1 MADNVHTW
9 NQNDIEQHLKSAVS
23 QMTPDIWN
31 RLDLSVPQ
39 EKECGDIHTVG
50 REKKKIFRLRSRVQ
64 GLAAA
69 ACLCAVLGGGLY
81 YREFRQIVSVVSL
94 DVNPSLELYL
104 NRRDTV
110 IKTVSKNDD
119 GQTVADQ
126 TDVTGQ
132 HLSEAVATLV
142 TTMTQDGYLEQ
153 AQDRQSAVLVTV
165 SSKQNEKKT
174 EELKQNVTA
183 NVEYSLAVNEVPAVV
198 YGQSEAN
205 GEVRQEVQQ
214 LADEYQISQ
223 GKAAFIQS
231 LASENENLEKEEV
244 SRLAQM
250 NMSEIS
256 NQIEENSYR
265 LGNQVQVTSVTEE
278 TITKV
283 RVVRSASG
291 SEERGNGIPR
301 SVEPESQQTEA
312 IETEPEETSMD
323 LASLTESESVPLESQ
338 GEPELEMSR
347 EGETDGTATDIQE
360 GSETLDAAETAEMAD
375 VIGTVTTLPYSTES
389 CQKPATVEK
398 PEETEGNTETLEE
411 TESEENKET
420 LEEIETEESTA
431 ILEEI
436 KESTEASEETETEE
450 STEASKETETEEST
464 EVSKETETEESTEA
478 SKETETEESTETSK
492 EAETEESTEVSE
504 ETEESTGVSEE
515 TEESTA
521 ADEENESEDWESISS
536 TEETTAEST
545 EESETESETEC
556 TKEGCETEASETE
569 TERTEEIGSINK
581 SSLLPAEEQ
590 YGPGME
596 EAIWESEWLD
606 KENQAGQWLYGPGV
620 PLNGDPLRVDTIYN
634 SSNVQ
639 LQFGSQRQWIGSISE
654 KARSRWYFQITEALQ
669 EKRN

>member
-50 REKKKIFRLRSRVQ
+50 REKKKIFRLRSRFQ

-110 IKTVSKNDD
+110 IKTISKNDD

-291 SEERGNGIPR
+291 SEERGNGFPR

-323 LASLTESESVPLESQ
+323 LASLTEIESVPLESQ

-360 GSETLDAAETAEMAD
+360 GSETLDAAETAEVAD

-436 KESTEASEETETEE
+436 KESTEAS
-450 STEASKETETEEST
+450 KETETEEST
-464 EVSKETETEESTEA
+464 EVSKET
-478 SKETETEESTETSK
+478 
-492 EAETEESTEVSE
+492 ETEESTEVSE

-669 EKRN
+669 EKRH

>member
-50 REKKKIFRLRSRVQ
+50 REKKKIFRLRSRFQ

-165 SSKQNEKKT
+165 SSKQNEKKA

-360 GSETLDAAETAEMAD
+360 GSETLDAAETAEVAD

-450 STEASKETETEEST
+450 STEVSKETETEEST
-464 EVSKETETEESTEA
+464 EV

-536 TEETTAEST
+536 TEETTTAEST

>member
-50 REKKKIFRLRSRVQ
+50 REKKKIFRLRSRFQ

-110 IKTVSKNDD
+110 IKTISKNDD

-291 SEERGNGIPR
+291 SEERGNGFPR

-323 LASLTESESVPLESQ
+323 LASLTEIESVPLESQ

-360 GSETLDAAETAEMAD
+360 GSETLDAAETAEVAD

-606 KENQAGQWLYGPGV
+606 KENQAGQWLYGPGAV
-620 PLNGDPLRVDTIYN
+620 SYTHLDVYKRQVKYLRY
-634 SSNVQ
+634 
-639 LQFGSQRQWIGSISE
+639 GAE
-654 KARSRWYFQITEALQ
+654 ARASL
-669 EKRN
+669 KRA

>member
-1 MADNVHTW
+1 
-9 NQNDIEQHLKSAVS
+9 
-23 QMTPDIWN
+23 
-31 RLDLSVPQ
+31 
-39 EKECGDIHTVG
+39 
-50 REKKKIFRLRSRVQ
+50 
-64 GLAAA
+64 
-69 ACLCAVLGGGLY
+69 
-81 YREFRQIVSVVSL
+81 
-94 DVNPSLELYL
+94 
-104 NRRDTV
+104 
-110 IKTVSKNDD
+110 
-119 GQTVADQ
+119 
-126 TDVTGQ
+126 
-132 HLSEAVATLV
+132 
-142 TTMTQDGYLEQ
+142 
-153 AQDRQSAVLVTV
+153 
-165 SSKQNEKKT
+165 
-174 EELKQNVTA
+174 
-183 NVEYSLAVNEVPAVV
+183 
-198 YGQSEAN
+198 
-205 GEVRQEVQQ
+205 
-214 LADEYQISQ
+214 
-223 GKAAFIQS
+223 
-231 LASENENLEKEEV
+231 
-244 SRLAQM
+244 M

-360 GSETLDAAETAEMAD
+360 GSETLDAAETAEVAD

-436 KESTEASEETETEE
+436 KESTEASEEM
-450 STEASKETETEEST
+450 
-464 EVSKETETEESTEA
+464 
-478 SKETETEESTETSK
+478 
-492 EAETEESTEVSE
+492 ETEESTEVSE

-536 TEETTAEST
+536 TEETTTAEST

>member
-50 REKKKIFRLRSRVQ
+50 REKKKIFRLRSRFQ

-291 SEERGNGIPR
+291 SEERGNGFPR

-323 LASLTESESVPLESQ
+323 LASLTEIESVPLESQ

-360 GSETLDAAETAEMAD
+360 GSETLDAAETAEVAD

-450 STEASKETETEEST
+450 STEVSKETETEEST
-464 EVSKETETEESTEA
+464 EV

-536 TEETTAEST
+536 TEETTTAEST

>member
-50 REKKKIFRLRSRVQ
+50 REKKKIFRLRSRFQ

-110 IKTVSKNDD
+110 IKTISKNDD

-291 SEERGNGIPR
+291 SEERGNGFPR

-323 LASLTESESVPLESQ
+323 LASLTEIESVPLESQ

-360 GSETLDAAETAEMAD
+360 GSETLDAAETAEVAD

-436 KESTEASEETETEE
+436 KESTEAS
-450 STEASKETETEEST
+450 KETETEEST
-464 EVSKETETEESTEA
+464 EV

>member
-1 MADNVHTW
+1 MLPG
-9 NQNDIEQHLKSAVS
+9 LK
-23 QMTPDIWN
+23 
-31 RLDLSVPQ
+31 
-39 EKECGDIHTVG
+39 K
-50 REKKKIFRLRSRVQ
+50 
-64 GLAAA
+64 
-69 ACLCAVLGGGLY
+69 
-81 YREFRQIVSVVSL
+81 
-94 DVNPSLELYL
+94 
-104 NRRDTV
+104 
-110 IKTVSKNDD
+110 
-119 GQTVADQ
+119 
-126 TDVTGQ
+126 
-132 HLSEAVATLV
+132 
-142 TTMTQDGYLEQ
+142 
-153 AQDRQSAVLVTV
+153 
-165 SSKQNEKKT
+165 
-174 EELKQNVTA
+174 
-183 NVEYSLAVNEVPAVV
+183 
-198 YGQSEAN
+198 
-205 GEVRQEVQQ
+205 GEMGFPV
-214 LADEYQISQ
+214 
-223 GKAAFIQS
+223 
-231 LASENENLEKEEV
+231 SENL
-244 SRLAQM
+244 
-250 NMSEIS
+250 
-256 NQIEENSYR
+256 
-265 LGNQVQVTSVTEE
+265 
-278 TITKV
+278 
-283 RVVRSASG
+283 
-291 SEERGNGIPR
+291 
-301 SVEPESQQTEA
+301 ESQQTEA

-323 LASLTESESVPLESQ
+323 LASLTEIESVPLESQ

-360 GSETLDAAETAEMAD
+360 GSETLDAAETAEVAD

-436 KESTEASEETETEE
+436 KE

-569 TERTEEIGSINK
+569 TERTEEIGLINK

-639 LQFGSQRQWIGSISE
+639 LQFGSPRSMDWQHQRKSPEPLVFSDYGSPPGEE
-654 KARSRWYFQITEALQ
+654 KLRLAVKMLKC
-669 EKRN
+669 EKST

>member
-50 REKKKIFRLRSRVQ
+50 REKKKIFRLRSRFQ

-110 IKTVSKNDD
+110 IKTISKNDD

-165 SSKQNEKKT
+165 SSKQNEKKA

-291 SEERGNGIPR
+291 SEERGNGFPR

-323 LASLTESESVPLESQ
+323 LASLTEIESVPLESQ

-360 GSETLDAAETAEMAD
+360 GSETLDAAETAEVAD

-436 KESTEASEETETEE
+436 KESTEAS
-450 STEASKETETEEST
+450 KETETEEST
-464 EVSKETETEESTEA
+464 EV

>member
-165 SSKQNEKKT
+165 SSKQNEKKA

-291 SEERGNGIPR
+291 SEERGNGFPR

-323 LASLTESESVPLESQ
+323 LASLTEIESVPLESQ

-360 GSETLDAAETAEMAD
+360 GSETLDAAETAEVAD

-436 KESTEASEETETEE
+436 KESTEAS
-450 STEASKETETEEST
+450 KETETEEST
-464 EVSKETETEESTEA
+464 EV

>member
-110 IKTVSKNDD
+110 IKTISKNDD

-291 SEERGNGIPR
+291 SEERGNGFPR

-323 LASLTESESVPLESQ
+323 LASLTEIESVPLESQ

-360 GSETLDAAETAEMAD
+360 GSETLDAAETAEVAD

-436 KESTEASEETETEE
+436 K
-450 STEASKETETEEST
+450 
-464 EVSKETETEESTEA
+464 ESTEA

>member
-9 NQNDIEQHLKSAVS
+9 NQNDIEQQLKSAVS

-50 REKKKIFRLRSRVQ
+50 REKKKIFRLRSRFQ

-165 SSKQNEKKT
+165 SSKQNEKKA

-360 GSETLDAAETAEMAD
+360 GSETLDAAETAEVAD

-450 STEASKETETEEST
+450 STEVSKETETEEST
-464 EVSKETETEESTEA
+464 EV

-536 TEETTAEST
+536 TEETTTAEST

>member
-110 IKTVSKNDD
+110 IKTISKNDD

-291 SEERGNGIPR
+291 SEERGNGFPR

-323 LASLTESESVPLESQ
+323 LASLTEIESVPLESQ

-347 EGETDGTATDIQE
+347 DYGGPQLCVHHQQRGKIKQGDSRQLSPPACCD
-360 GSETLDAAETAEMAD
+360 TLAAFRR
-375 VIGTVTTLPYSTES
+375 GSTEQPF
-389 CQKPATVEK
+389 CGVAAQHN
-398 PEETEGNTETLEE
+398 G
-411 TESEENKET
+411 
-420 LEEIETEESTA
+420 
-431 ILEEI
+431 ILAGFRPR
-436 KESTEASEETETEE
+436 T
-450 STEASKETETEEST
+450 
-464 EVSKETETEESTEA
+464 
-478 SKETETEESTETSK
+478 
-492 EAETEESTEVSE
+492 
-504 ETEESTGVSEE
+504 TG
-515 TEESTA
+515 
-521 ADEENESEDWESISS
+521 
-536 TEETTAEST
+536 
-545 EESETESETEC
+545 
-556 TKEGCETEASETE
+556 
-569 TERTEEIGSINK
+569 
-581 SSLLPAEEQ
+581 
-590 YGPGME
+590 
-596 EAIWESEWLD
+596 
-606 KENQAGQWLYGPGV
+606 
-620 PLNGDPLRVDTIYN
+620 
-634 SSNVQ
+634 
-639 LQFGSQRQWIGSISE
+639 
-654 KARSRWYFQITEALQ
+654 
-669 EKRN
+669 